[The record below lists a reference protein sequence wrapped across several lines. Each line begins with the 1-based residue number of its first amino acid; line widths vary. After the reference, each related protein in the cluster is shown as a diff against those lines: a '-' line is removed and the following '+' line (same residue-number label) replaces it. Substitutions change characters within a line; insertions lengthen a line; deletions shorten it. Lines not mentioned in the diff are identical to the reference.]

1 MESEITCIICPI
13 GCEMTIHHKE
23 GIITKIEDH
32 QCKKGIGY
40 AKEELFDPKRTL
52 TTSMIVKDGDLPLVS
67 VKSDRPIPKDKIFDV
82 MDTISEIDVQAPVKI
97 GDVLVDNITGLNAN
111 IIATKNVKKL
121 EDLDLEKNSP

>member
-23 GIITKIEDH
+23 GIITKIEGH

-52 TTSMIVKDGDLPLVS
+52 TTTVMVKGGQLPLVS
-67 VKSDRPIPKDKIFDV
+67 VKTKVPIPKGKLFEA
-82 MDTISEIDVQAPVKI
+82 MDALSKVEVSAPVKI
-97 GDVLVDNITGLNAN
+97 GDVLVENVMGLDAD
-111 IIATKNVKKL
+111 IVATKNVKSNK
-121 EDLDLEKNSP
+121 